1 MARFKN
7 ILLEETEA
15 ELENVKVPFNEFIK
29 NRKNVDLKVQNLII
43 VMDIH
48 LMDRRWNW
56 IKRWIGNVE
65 GKSRII
71 KWSIVKSRR

>member
-48 LMDRRWNW
+48 LMDRR
-56 IKRWIGNVE
+56 
-65 GKSRII
+65 
-71 KWSIVKSRR
+71 